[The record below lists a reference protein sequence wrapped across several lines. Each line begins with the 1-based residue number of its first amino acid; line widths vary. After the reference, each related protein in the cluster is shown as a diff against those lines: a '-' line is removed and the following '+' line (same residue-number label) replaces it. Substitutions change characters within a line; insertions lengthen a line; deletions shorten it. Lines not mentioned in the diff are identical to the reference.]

1 MELRQLKYFVE
12 VGRLKSF
19 SLASKSLYIT
29 QSTISQ
35 QIGKLEEELGVELL
49 TRDTRHVALSDYGEE
64 FFPHAVKILEEA
76 QVCTDKIMDVKNLQT
91 GTLSVGATY
100 SFGPLLMQT
109 ILDFH
114 RLYPHVKLNIF
125 NTSTATLKQMLL
137 DHELD
142 VALTYKSPMDDD
154 RIESCLLFQNSLC
167 LIGRRD
173 ALKDAKHVEVQTL
186 SRYPL
191 ALPIKGL
198 QARDTLESVLFA
210 KNIDLDIR
218 LELNSIHAILD
229 LVKSGS
235 VFTIL
240 SGEVAHGIPELRA
253 VPIHHPE
260 GKMYGCYHSM
270 KGTYRKKA
278 TETFIRILTENNSF
292 RSVFR

>member
-19 SLASKSLYIT
+19 SLASKSLYTT

-76 QVCTDKIMDVKNLQT
+76 QVCTDKILDVKNLHT

-114 RLYPHVKLNIF
+114 RQYPHVKLNIF

-173 ALKDAKHVEVQTL
+173 VLKDAKHVEVQTL

-210 KNIDLDIR
+210 KNVDLDIR

>member
-1 MELRQLKYFVE
+1 
-12 VGRLKSF
+12 
-19 SLASKSLYIT
+19 
-29 QSTISQ
+29 
-35 QIGKLEEELGVELL
+35 
-49 TRDTRHVALSDYGEE
+49 
-64 FFPHAVKILEEA
+64 
-76 QVCTDKIMDVKNLQT
+76 
-91 GTLSVGATY
+91 
-100 SFGPLLMQT
+100 
-109 ILDFH
+109 
-114 RLYPHVKLNIF
+114 VKLNIF